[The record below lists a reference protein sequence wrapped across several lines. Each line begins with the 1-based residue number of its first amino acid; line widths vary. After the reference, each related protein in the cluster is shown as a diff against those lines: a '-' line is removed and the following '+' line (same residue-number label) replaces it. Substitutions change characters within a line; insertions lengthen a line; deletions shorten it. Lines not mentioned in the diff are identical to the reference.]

1 MFTDAFRTTIF
12 EPSAFTTG
20 GTVSL
25 DADAVAYNAAL
36 TTPLTSGRL
45 ALVSTLIAA
54 LKTGTNP
61 WARLDRL
68 HLFAMETS
76 EAALRGIRNPTKVA
90 TFQGTSP
97 TFTTDR
103 GFTGNGTDSYV
114 DFGEGWAAAGNL
126 YALDSAAVGFVVN
139 AQTDTTSRNVVGA
152 DAGLNTQLQV
162 RATAGNTTFRVNTNA
177 NGTLATNPGTKLGHW
192 AASRRDSANM
202 YGYKDGSLIASVA
215 QVSSSIAS
223 GNVTLLR
230 ATTTYDNSR
239 VSAFWWG
246 AGMTDAQMA
255 QIHSALAAYLA
266 AVGA

>member
-114 DFGEGWAAAGNL
+114 DFGEGWAAAGHL
-126 YALDSAAVGFVVN
+126 YALDSAAVG
-139 AQTDTTSRNVVGA
+139 SVVGA